1 MTPHLNSSSAAARYR
16 GVQVQTCS
24 PQKLLVMLFD
34 GALRFASE
42 ADAAMVAS
50 DRARAGDRIGRAHA
64 IVAELAFTLDREQAP
79 ELCDNLLG
87 IYAFCMGHLLE
98 ANLHQD
104 PKRLA
109 EVVAALTPLRD
120 AFSAVGG

>member
-1 MTPHLNSSSAAARYR
+1 MTPNVSAAAARYR

-34 GALRFASE
+34 GALRFIGE
-42 ADAAMVAS
+42 ADAAMVAD
-50 DRARAGDRIGRAHA
+50 DRARAGERIGKAHA
-64 IVAELAFTLDREQAP
+64 IVAELAATLDREKAP

-87 IYAFCMGHLLE
+87 IYAFSMGHLLE

-104 PKRLA
+104 RKRLA
-109 EVVAALTPLRD
+109 EVVSALTPLRE
-120 AFSAVGG
+120 AFSAVAG